1 MDVDG
6 LVLTDGG
13 LETVLIF
20 DEGMELDAFAAFPL
34 VETEEGR
41 RTLRRYYERYLAI
54 AAEAGAG
61 FVLESPTWRASAR
74 WGAELG
80 YDDAALERVNRAAI
94 GLMSDLR
101 TEHAGAVAPLLV
113 SGQIGP
119 QDDAYDPST
128 RLSADAARDYHAAQ
142 VGTFARAGAD
152 LVSALTLTYVDEA
165 IGVARAAQD
174 AGIPIVISFTVETDG
189 RLPSGLA
196 LADAIRAVD
205 QATDGTPAWYMV
217 NCAHPTHFAHVL
229 DEDGPW
235 DRVRA
240 LRANASTR
248 SHAELDEAPDL
259 DDGDPVDLGQRYA
272 ALRSRLPALTV
283 VGGCCGTDH
292 RHVAEIARAWGEP
305 VAG

>member
-6 LVLTDGG
+6 LLLTDGG

-20 DEGMELDAFAAFPL
+20 HEGMELDAFAAFPL
-34 VETEEGR
+34 VETEKGR

-74 WGAELG
+74 WGDELG
-80 YDDAALERVNRAAI
+80 YDDDALERVNRMAI

-101 TEHAGAVAPLLV
+101 AEHARAVAPVLV

-142 VGTFARAGAD
+142 IGTFARAGAD

-165 IGVARAAQD
+165 IGLARAAQD
-174 AGIPIVISFTVETDG
+174 RGIPIVISFTVETDG
-189 RLPSGLA
+189 RLPSGRA

-205 QATDGTPAWYMV
+205 EATDGAPAWYMV

-248 SHAELDEAPDL
+248 SHAELDEAADL

-292 RHVAEIARAWGEP
+292 RHLAEIARAWGAP
-305 VAG
+305 VAR